1 LADLDTEDIAE
12 LAAEQIV
19 DGVERHYG
27 GGRNQFMPTTTAL
40 TARSCGVAMA
50 VTPTTIG

>member
-1 LADLDTEDIAE
+1 LADLDTEDT
-12 LAAEQIV
+12 AEQIV
-19 DGVERHYG
+19 EGVERYG

-40 TARSCGVAMA
+40 AARSCGVAMA